1 MESQLPL
8 CATTWKTR
16 DLLTP
21 SSFLLSEAPPVRM
34 EITYA
39 SSSHRYL
46 PTMSASSSSSLGSSM
61 PNRPVKTIPLQH
73 PNTTSSSSTPLPQA
87 MFWRWTAKIK
97 RTTPSQWIDTFLPC
111 YRWIRTYKWREY
123 LQPDLMA
130 GLTVGIML
138 VPQVILSPLW
148 RTKTVT

>member
-1 MESQLPL
+1 
-8 CATTWKTR
+8 
-16 DLLTP
+16 
-21 SSFLLSEAPPVRM
+21 VRM

-97 RTTPSQWIDTFLPC
+97 RTTPSQWIDTFFLV
-111 YRWIRTYKWREY
+111 
-123 LQPDLMA
+123 
-130 GLTVGIML
+130 TVGLELINGASICSL
-138 VPQVILSPLW
+138 ISWPVSPSVSCSSP
-148 RTKTVT
+148 R